1 MITDAANAS
10 EHRRIIKIQFA
21 VEEKLSF
28 EGVSVMKRTGTLIK
42 VVALAASLFVIL
54 FAAPA
59 ATGQSPKIDA
69 STPVKELKALASQ
82 GNADAMLELGER
94 LIQGQGVETN
104 AAEGLQWL
112 HKAAAAGKSQ
122 AWYDIGFVYS
132 NGVGVEMN
140 ITEATKYFRNGAE
153 AGNAD
158 CQTSLGMLYQAGEKI
173 PGGAKTDLIEA
184 AKWYRLA
191 AEQDHGEAIFHL
203 AGLCMAGQG
212 VKADP
217 SEAVKWYRRGADL
230 GNPEAKWMLGRCYQ
244 EGTGLAKDIVQA
256 CALFSAAIDGVEDSA
271 QKRGMT
277 EKRDKL
283 RKELNADQLKEAE
296 RLAEEWKAKKAK

>member
-10 EHRRIIKIQFA
+10 EHKRIIKIQFA

-28 EGVSVMKRTGTLIK
+28 KGVSVMKRTGTLIK
-42 VVALAASLFVIL
+42 VVALAVSLFVIL
-54 FAAPA
+54 FAAAA
-59 ATGQSPKIDA
+59 ATDESPKIDA
-69 STPVKELKALASQ
+69 STPVEELNALASQ

-94 LIQGQGVETN
+94 LLQGQGVETN

-112 HKAAAAGKSQ
+112 HKAADAGKNQ

-140 ITEATKYFRNGAE
+140 ITEAMKYFRKGAE

-158 CQTSLGMLYQAGEKI
+158 CQTSMGMFYQAGERI
-173 PGGAKTDLIEA
+173 PGGVKADPAEA
-184 AKWYRLA
+184 VKWYRLA

-203 AGLCMAGQG
+203 AQLYMQGEGVQQDAIEG
-212 VKADP
+212 VK
-217 SEAVKWYRRGADL
+217 WFRRGAEL
-230 GNPEAKWMLGRCYQ
+230 GNPEAKWILGRCYE
-244 EGTGLAKDIVQA
+244 EGRGVAKDIVQA
-256 CALFSAAIDGVEDSA
+256 CALYSAAIDGVDDPA
-271 QKRGMT
+271 QKQGMT

-283 RKELNADQLKEAE
+283 CKELNANQLKEAE
-296 RLAEEWKAKKAK
+296 RLAEEWKAKK